1 MDELKS
7 LINQIRDA
15 NGQDPISEWSPNLRW
30 REDLQF
36 DSFSLAELSA
46 CVERDF
52 EVDAFADGVPANP
65 GELWERIQAKGQT

>member
-1 MDELKS
+1 MDVLKS

-15 NGQDPISEWSPNLRW
+15 NGQDPVVELSPTLRW

-52 EVDAFADGVPANP
+52 GVDAFAAGVPAHP
-65 GELWERIQAKGQT
+65 GELWDRIQNNNRS

>member
-1 MDELKS
+1 MDALKS

-15 NGQDPISEWSPNLRW
+15 NGQDPVVEWTHALRW

-52 EVDAFADGVPANP
+52 EVDAFADGVPANT
-65 GELWERIQAKGQT
+65 GELWERIQNNRRS